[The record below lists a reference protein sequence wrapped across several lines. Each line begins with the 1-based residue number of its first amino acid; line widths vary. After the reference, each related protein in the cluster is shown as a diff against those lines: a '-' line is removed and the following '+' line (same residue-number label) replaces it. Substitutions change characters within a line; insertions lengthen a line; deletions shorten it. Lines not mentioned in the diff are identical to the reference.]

1 MEKFR
6 EEFLTEAVSKL
17 EQLQGELATSS
28 SLSDFAQNNFRE
40 LHTLKGSSQAF
51 GLDIPGKFAHQIENL
66 FQIIRELGISS
77 DVQFRDILDQSIEAL
92 SELFEKSLKNIEVT
106 FPDHLFAEIEY
117 LTASRKKK
125 IDSFSLPEGFPA
137 DLLKQLSV
145 NEIKGVQLAVF
156 NEKCIFLV
164 EIILNYSDFDSK
176 FRAIRKGFEDEGEIL
191 ASLPNLN
198 IQSAEEIGFRILFV
212 TKLETIRDL
221 LPADKYTSTIA
232 YQYIPNSDVE
242 EERRKTTLKNVL
254 DRTIVGGEKI
264 AKLLDKEIEF
274 ETKIEDVELSD
285 ELLKILG
292 NVLLHLVRNSVD
304 HGLETKTERIEL
316 GKSPIGKITIS
327 TTKINEKLLLK
338 LKDDGRGID
347 KEKVLR
353 LAIEKQLILPVGE
366 ITEERAW
373 QIVFTPGFTTS
384 QFVSEISGR
393 GVGLDA
399 VETIIKKING
409 EIRVH
414 STFGRGTEFEI
425 YIPIS

>member
-17 EQLQGELATSS
+17 EQLHVELATSS

-51 GLDIPGKFAHQIENL
+51 GLDIPGKFTHQIESL
-66 FQIIRELGISS
+66 FQIIHDLEITS

-92 SELFEKSLKNIEVT
+92 SELFEKSLKNIEVS
-106 FPDHLFAEIEY
+106 FPEHLFAEIEY

-125 IDSFSLPEGFPA
+125 VDSFSLPEGFPA

-164 EIILNYSDFDSK
+164 DILLNFSDFDSK
-176 FRAIRKGFEDEGEIL
+176 FRSIRKVFEDEGEIL
-191 ASLPNLN
+191 ASLPNPS
-198 IQSAEEIGFRILFV
+198 ISSSEEIGFRILFV
-212 TKLETIRDL
+212 TKLETISDI
-221 LPADKYTSTIA
+221 LPASEYNSTIA
-232 YQYIPNSDVE
+232 YQYIPNLDVE
-242 EERRKTTLKNVL
+242 DERRKTTLKNVL

-264 AKLLDKEIEF
+264 AKLLDKEIKF
-274 ETKIEDVELSD
+274 ETNIEDVELSD

-353 LAIEKQLILPVGE
+353 LAIEKQMILPVGE

-373 QIVFTPGFTTS
+373 QIVFTPGFSTS

-399 VETIIKKING
+399 VESIIKKING

-414 STFGRGTEFEI
+414 STFGHGTEFEI
-425 YIPIS
+425 YIPNA

>member
-6 EEFLTEAVSKL
+6 EEFLIEAVSKL
-17 EQLQGELATSS
+17 EQLHADLATSS
-28 SLSDFAQNNFRE
+28 SLNDFAQNNFRE

-51 GLDIPGKFAHQIENL
+51 GLDIPGKFAHQIESL
-66 FQIIRELGISS
+66 FQIIRDLEITS

-92 SELFEKSLKNIEVT
+92 SELFEKSLKNIEVS
-106 FPDHLFAEIEY
+106 FPEHLFAEIEY

-125 IDSFSLPEGFPA
+125 VDSFSLPEGFPA
-137 DLLKQLSV
+137 DLLNQLSV
-145 NEIKGVQLAVF
+145 NEIKGLQLAVF

-164 EIILNYSDFDSK
+164 DILLNFSDFDSK
-176 FRAIRKGFEDEGEIL
+176 FRSIRKVFEDEGEIL
-191 ASLPNLN
+191 ASLPNPS
-198 IQSAEEIGFRILFV
+198 ISSSEEIGFRVLFV
-212 TKLETIRDL
+212 TKLETISDI
-221 LPADKYTSTIA
+221 LPASQYNSTIA

-242 EERRKTTLKNVL
+242 DERRKTTLKNVL

-274 ETKIEDVELSD
+274 EINAENVELSD

-292 NVLLHLVRNSVD
+292 NVMLHLVRNSID
-304 HGLETKTERIEL
+304 HGLETKKERIEL
-316 GKSPIGKITIS
+316 GKSPTGKITIS
-327 TTKINEKLLLK
+327 TSKINEKLLLK

-347 KEKVLR
+347 KEKVLQ
-353 LAIEKQLILPVGE
+353 LAIERQLILPVGE
-366 ITEERAW
+366 ISEERAW
-373 QIVFTPGFTTS
+373 QIVFTPGFSTS

-399 VETIIKKING
+399 VESIIKKIDG

-414 STFGRGTEFEI
+414 STFGHGTEFEI
-425 YIPIS
+425 YIPNA